1 MVAPLNPFAILAA
14 AAGLAALAMAAIAL
28 VPAASK
34 LARFTLDQ
42 LLTDLRDR
50 AR

>member
-1 MVAPLNPFAILAA
+1 MVAPLNPFAI
-14 AAGLAALAMAAIAL
+14 LAALAMAAIAL